1 MKIKKEYMILLGII
15 AVLVIYLIF
24 GTGRSKMSY
33 TIPDLKSLDQSEITR
48 IEVIQADRSLTLA
61 GEGDVWKIQPQ
72 EFLADP
78 VKIQDML
85 KTIAELRLTD
95 LAAESQDFQRYDLDE
110 DSRITV
116 KAFKADE
123 MLRQF
128 DIGKTPST
136 YRHTFVRM
144 ADDTKVYYAKESFRS
159 RFEIEINDLRDK
171 GVMEFDRNEISEIR
185 ISQAGATVVFNKAM
199 LPPPQ
204 KSADAEEEAETK
216 TSEEP
221 AGEQEAWISADGR
234 AGIKTELDAILS
246 DLSDLRCD
254 DFLEGESP
262 DQSMEPIFSVTV
274 KGTKDYTLRIFTKQD
289 DDNGNYPALSS
300 ESPYPFLLSTYRAE
314 RIIKKEKDLFPEE
327 EKVEEEKK

>member
-33 TIPDLKSLDQSEITR
+33 AIPDLKSLDQSEITR

-171 GVMEFDRNEISEIR
+171 GVMEFDKNEISEIR
-185 ISQAGATVVFNKAM
+185 ITQANETLVFVKKAVPAPQEAGETEAEGEAVTE
-199 LPPPQ
+199 PPPEPP
-204 KSADAEEEAETK
+204 AD
-216 TSEEP
+216 
-221 AGEQEAWISADGR
+221 QEAWVTSDGR
-234 AGIKTELDAILS
+234 TGDKADLDTILS
-246 DLSDLRCD
+246 ELSDLRCD
-254 DFLEGESP
+254 EFLEEGSP
-262 DQSMEPIFSVTV
+262 DQDQEPVFSVTV
-274 KGTKDYTLRIFTKQD
+274 KGAKDFTLRIFPKQD
-289 DDNGNYPALSS
+289 TESGSYPALSS
-300 ESPYPFLLSTYRAE
+300 ESSYPFLLSTYKAE
-314 RIIKKEKDLFPEE
+314 RIIKKKKDLFPEE
-327 EKVEEEKK
+327 QEEEIK